1 MLARLI
7 MFATG
12 ESVANILN
20 FGKKYMQVDSLQ
32 GNKIAIFFPSTNV
45 CHFAFFFRLMNGNK
59 LWEIPDRAFENLN
72 NLEYMY
78 VSHLAHFPSTL
89 FEV

>member
-1 MLARLI
+1 
-7 MFATG
+7 
-12 ESVANILN
+12 
-20 FGKKYMQVDSLQ
+20 
-32 GNKIAIFFPSTNV
+32 
-45 CHFAFFFRLMNGNK
+45 MNGNK

-78 VSHLAHFPSTL
+78 VSHLAYFPSTI

>member
-20 FGKKYMQVDSLQ
+20 FGKKYMQVDSL
-32 GNKIAIFFPSTNV
+32 
-45 CHFAFFFRLMNGNK
+45 
-59 LWEIPDRAFENLN
+59 
-72 NLEYMY
+72 
-78 VSHLAHFPSTL
+78 
-89 FEV
+89 

>member
-20 FGKKYMQVDSLQ
+20 FVKKYMQVDSLW
-32 GNKIAIFFPSTNV
+32 GYKIANFSLDQRV
-45 CHFAFFFRLMNGNK
+45 CHFAFFLDYWTATNFGKSPIGLSR
-59 LWEIPDRAFENLN
+59 I
-72 NLEYMY
+72 
-78 VSHLAHFPSTL
+78 
-89 FEV
+89 